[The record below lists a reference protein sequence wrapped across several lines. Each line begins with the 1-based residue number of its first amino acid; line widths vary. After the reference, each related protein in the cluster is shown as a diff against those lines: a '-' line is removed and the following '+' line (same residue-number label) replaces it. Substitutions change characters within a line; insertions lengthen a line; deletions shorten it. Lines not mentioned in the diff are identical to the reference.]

1 MDKKYYYLA
10 MMPNDENAIPR
21 LLFRIENLRV
31 LLRLLDE
38 IQVNP
43 DFVIYVVNDKGERV
57 A

>member
-10 MMPNDENAIPR
+10 MMPNEENAIPR

-43 DFVIYVVNDKGERV
+43 DFVIYVINDKGERV

>member
-10 MMPNDENAIPR
+10 MMPNKENAIPR

-43 DFVIYVVNDKGERV
+43 DFVIYVINDKGERV